1 MAKLICIYWRDIP
14 AQVLGRA
21 GRTNSFKKELPPR
34 FAKAIDRAAMRA
46 GRGSSDAY
54 LEDWRRE
61 AEELT
66 GDLEAAVNARVTE
79 LESQFSDEFLEAV
92 VKAGGLVEVAK
103 RRAEAKGSAQ

>member
-14 AQVLGRA
+14 AQVVGRA
-21 GRTNSFKKELPPR
+21 GRKSSFKKELDPR

-61 AEELT
+61 SEDIE
-66 GDLEAAVNARVTE
+66 GDLEAAVNARVLE
-79 LESQFSDEFLEAV
+79 LESEFPPDYLEKV
-92 VKAGGLVEVAK
+92 VKAGGVAD
-103 RRAEAKGSAQ
+103 KGNVQ